1 GEKTEATLVLLDD
14 GSLNNP
20 PFTIAASGADNI
32 FTDCE
37 PTADCGGVPVDPAQG
52 RLCNNERLLLT
63 SNDTLA
69 NDNTWTRGFAIV
81 TGNPRLT
88 NQPSR
93 QYAAGSKSNLASD
106 CLTKARQEYPAIS
119 DLNAGQPVDFKI
131 EVVDRSG
138 NLTVWPQ
145 PLQAPLVPTT
155 YICEGE
161 TGNADDCSCCW
172 LISSNPETDCKGRP
186 GMVGPGYPN
195 GFCIDL
201 FGN

>member
-1 GEKTEATLVLLDD
+1 MAFLCVLAALVLDQLRPI
-14 GSLNNP
+14 LHP
-20 PFTIAASGADNI
+20 TVFELWFTHYAN
-32 FTDCE
+32 
-37 PTADCGGVPVDPAQG
+37 
-52 RLCNNERLLLT
+52 RL
-63 SNDTLA
+63 
-69 NDNTWTRGFAIV
+69 
-81 TGNPRLT
+81 
-88 NQPSR
+88 
-93 QYAAGSKSNLASD
+93 
-106 CLTKARQEYPAIS
+106 AR